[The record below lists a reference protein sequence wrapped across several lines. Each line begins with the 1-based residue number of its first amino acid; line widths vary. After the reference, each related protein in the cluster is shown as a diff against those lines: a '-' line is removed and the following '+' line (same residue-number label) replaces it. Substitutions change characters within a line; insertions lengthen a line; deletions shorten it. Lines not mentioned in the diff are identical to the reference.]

1 RAVREDQLHSV
12 GAHARERIG
21 PQLLLHQ
28 RRKPVH
34 PFAEVHGFRRHQ
46 HPDRSGRDQHS
57 ATHAFERRTAR
68 NTASTSRGLAPP
80 GTLTLIV
87 PITIS
92 MQPGRRSWVASFTC
106 ADFTDTTGT
115 KVGNDPTFLLIG
127 PPSAADR
134 ARYLRA
140 ALNDLSVVTN
150 VDHNVH
156 TILYPKRIAIVHHS
170 PSLSYVG

>member
-1 RAVREDQLHSV
+1 KTL
-12 GAHARERIG
+12 

-87 PITIS
+87 PIVLIS
-92 MQPGRRSWVASFTC
+92 PIPPAQRLASHRPAGRSSHPW
-106 ADFTDTTGT
+106 
-115 KVGNDPTFLLIG
+115 
-127 PPSAADR
+127 PP
-134 ARYLRA
+134 
-140 ALNDLSVVTN
+140 
-150 VDHNVH
+150 
-156 TILYPKRIAIVHHS
+156 
-170 PSLSYVG
+170 